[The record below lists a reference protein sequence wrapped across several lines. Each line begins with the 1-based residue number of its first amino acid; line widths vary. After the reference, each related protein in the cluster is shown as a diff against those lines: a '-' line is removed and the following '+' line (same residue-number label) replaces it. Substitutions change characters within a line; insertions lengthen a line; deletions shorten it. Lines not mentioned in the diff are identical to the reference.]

1 MTPFEVAG
9 WTEEEA
15 RAQFVKFRF
24 AENGGEP
31 FCGKC
36 GCVAVSHYKCR
47 PIYKCKG
54 CGSQFSATSGTP
66 WQKRKIKFRKL
77 MYLIACFV
85 DNVQAQTARAICRHI
100 RVQYKTVLL
109 WLHKLRA
116 EIANRAATATP
127 LLSGEVEVDG
137 AYFGGYVRPKNQA
150 KTRKDLRKI
159 PYRAND
165 RALCVVVARQ
175 RGDGPIRTWVGK
187 NEIDTRPF
195 VKDAVQRNSVVFT
208 DMAPHWGKLRGK
220 FKLFR
225 INHKRAYC
233 TPEACT
239 NQAETLWALMRV
251 MERVHRHISQN
262 YLDLYAAEAA
272 WTLQKG
278 KRAEGEDFTNLM
290 AWMSRP
296 GRSPLAGYF
305 QGRKRSLSLCKVDGT
320 IEDWKPKP
328 RKGTVTFIDKDA
340 EPIEYKPRRPLA
352 KTWREG
358 FTFLSAEQFLAAPSL
373 VPDHGGVYA
382 VFVRGGQAIFGATG
396 YQDVPQRPVW
406 RHDDA
411 DHAYTGE
418 TYGLRTRILSHLA
431 GDILVSNLRETLMAL
446 QWGGG
451 ALPDGPDVE
460 AGRIQAER
468 ALTEWM
474 KANILVGY
482 RSCSYVKDV
491 ETAIL
496 DATASPFNL
505 SRNNPSAYADA
516 LQDLR
521 RGFRTDVVSGWA
533 KPEGPVH
540 PRVRR

>member
-1 MTPFEVAG
+1 MADRN
-9 WTEEEA
+9 
-15 RAQFVKFRF
+15 RAQ
-24 AENGGEP
+24 
-31 FCGKC
+31 
-36 GCVAVSHYKCR
+36 
-47 PIYKCKG
+47 
-54 CGSQFSATSGTP
+54 
-66 WQKRKIKFRKL
+66 
-77 MYLIACFV
+77 
-85 DNVQAQTARAICRHI
+85 
-100 RVQYKTVLL
+100 L
-109 WLHKLRA
+109 WLGAPLVASSLMLAGCIGSPTYGTDK
-116 EIANRAATATP
+116 TATEQ
-127 LLSGEVEVDG
+127 LASDVSGILSI
-137 AYFGGYVRPKNQA
+137 APK
-150 KTRKDLRKI
+150 
-159 PYRAND
+159 
-165 RALCVVVARQ
+165 
-175 RGDGPIRTWVGK
+175 
-187 NEIDTRPF
+187 
-195 VKDAVQRNSVVFT
+195 
-208 DMAPHWGKLRGK
+208 
-220 FKLFR
+220 
-225 INHKRAYC
+225 
-233 TPEACT
+233 
-239 NQAETLWALMRV
+239 
-251 MERVHRHISQN
+251 HR
-262 YLDLYAAEAA
+262 D
-272 WTLQKG
+272 
-278 KRAEGEDFTNLM
+278 
-290 AWMSRP
+290 
-296 GRSPLAGYF
+296 
-305 QGRKRSLSLCKVDGT
+305 
-320 IEDWKPKP
+320 
-328 RKGTVTFIDKDA
+328 
-340 EPIEYKPRRPLA
+340 PIEYKPRRPLA

-358 FTFLSAEQFLAAPSL
+358 FTVLSAQQFLAAPSL

-396 YQDVPQRPVW
+396 YQYVPQRPVW